1 MRAIARLLLTVLIV
15 SLLVPTSLYA
25 WAWTQDAG
33 HGQIILTASF
43 FQTSRSFDDRG
54 NPKRFADD
62 ASFRQL
68 MLNPFL
74 EYGMSTRNTLVVNAN
89 IPFLRYASSQGIVR
103 SAGLGDVEIGLKRR
117 LNSPES
123 KWALSCQVAVMFP
136 AYPDSRVPAPGNHQE
151 DIEGRMMAG
160 RGATLLMRHAF
171 WAVEGAFRY
180 RNGAPSD
187 QARAEASVGAD
198 LNRRL
203 TVMAQFFAI
212 KSLRNGTPLTMTS
225 NPNSQSDFDL
235 YKYQPS
241 VVYRLSHTTLVQF
254 GANSTFCGRNAGRG
268 LAPMF
273 ALWQR
278 F

>member
-1 MRAIARLLLTVLIV
+1 MRAIASLLLAVLIV
-15 SLLVPTSLYA
+15 SLLGPTSLYA
-25 WAWTQDAG
+25 GAWTQDAG

-43 FQTSRSFDDRG
+43 FQTSRNFDDRG
-54 NPKRFADD
+54 GSTRFADN

-74 EYGMSTRNTLVVNAN
+74 EYGMSRRNTLVVNAN
-89 IPFLRYASSQGIVR
+89 VPFLRYASSQSKSR
-103 SAGLGDVEIGLKRR
+103 SAGLGDVEIGIKRR
-117 LNSPES
+117 LNSLES
-123 KWALSCQVAVMFP
+123 KWALSGQLAVMFP
-136 AYPDSRVPAPGNHQE
+136 AYPDTRLPAPGNHQE

-160 RGATLLMRHAF
+160 RNATLLKHHAF
-171 WAVEGAFRY
+171 WTVEGAYRY
-180 RNGAPSD
+180 RNGAPAD
-187 QARAEASVGAD
+187 QARAEAVGGAD
-198 LNRRL
+198 LSRRL

-212 KSLRNGTPLTMTS
+212 KSLRNGMPLPMIS

-241 VVYRLSHTTLVQF
+241 VAYRLSRNTLVQF
-254 GANSTFCGRNAGRG
+254 GANSAFSGRNTGRG